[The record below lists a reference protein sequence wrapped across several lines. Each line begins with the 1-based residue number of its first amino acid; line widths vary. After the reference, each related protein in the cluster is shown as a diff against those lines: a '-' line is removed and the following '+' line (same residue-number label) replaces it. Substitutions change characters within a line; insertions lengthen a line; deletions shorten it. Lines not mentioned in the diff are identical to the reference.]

1 MDKLEKI
8 RKFVIEES
16 KHTNSLISHAKK
28 PEDCAIELG
37 ALCIL
42 EKLNRILEDDDGLD
56 NK

>member
-8 RKFVIEES
+8 RKFVAEER
-16 KHTNSLISHAKK
+16 KHVNSLISNSK
-28 PEDCAIELG
+28 PMDCGVELG
-37 ALCIL
+37 ALWVL